1 MVGIVI
7 ISHSNKIAE
16 GVTEMA
22 LQMASEVPI
31 IPAGGTKDNEIGTDI
46 NKISDAIKKVYSDDG
61 VMILFDLGSAYMNA
75 QMAID
80 FLEEDID
87 TNKVQIIDCAL
98 IEGAIAA
105 AVQSGIGSNIE
116 EIKEALKDLRL
127 EKIS

>member
-46 NKISDAIKKVYSDDG
+46 NKISDAIKKAYSDDG
-61 VMILFDLGSAYMNA
+61 VMLLFDLGSAYMNA

-87 TNKVQIIDCAL
+87 TNKVQISDCAL

-105 AVQSGIGSNIE
+105 AVQSSIGSNIE

>member
-1 MVGIVI
+1 
-7 ISHSNKIAE
+7 
-16 GVTEMA
+16 MA
-22 LQMASEVPI
+22 LQMAPEVPI

-61 VMILFDLGSAYMNA
+61 VIILFDLGSAYMNA

-105 AVQSGIGSNIE
+105 AVQSSIGSNIE

>member
-22 LQMASEVPI
+22 LQMAPEVPI

-87 TNKVQIIDCAL
+87 INKVQIIDCAL

-116 EIKEALKDLRL
+116 EIKEALKDLRI

>member
-22 LQMASEVPI
+22 LQMNPEVPI

>member
-31 IPAGGTKDNEIGTDI
+31 IPAGGTKDNGIGTDI

-61 VMILFDLGSAYMNA
+61 VMMLFDLGSAYMNA

-87 TNKVQIIDCAL
+87 TSKIEISDCAL

-105 AVQSGIGSNIE
+105 AVQSSIGSNIE